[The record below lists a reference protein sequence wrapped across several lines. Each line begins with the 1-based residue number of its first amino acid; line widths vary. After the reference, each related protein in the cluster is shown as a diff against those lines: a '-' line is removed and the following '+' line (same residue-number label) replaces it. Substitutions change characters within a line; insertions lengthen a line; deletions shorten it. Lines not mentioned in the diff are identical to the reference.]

1 MITFVKY
8 AVYPMKYDVF
18 ISYRREGGSEFARS
32 VKAELERKNYSVF
45 LDFDEL
51 KDGKF
56 DERILEAI
64 AEAPVFLFILS
75 SHSLDRC
82 VNEDDWVR
90 KEIEHAYSL
99 GKHIIPVNKD
109 GDFGHLPEGLPE
121 PLVTIFATNQYSDI
135 MVGQLFSDSVNKM
148 IKDRIHPVIHRFR
161 WLKILLVAVCVLAVA
176 GGFIVVRETKVKA
189 ALARYETLLSYA
201 DVLLRQEDSL
211 SKATQCILDAEA
223 IAEAWKSSRYGNDF
237 GDRSEVARMRLEY
250 KKDSFFVINKNHVD
264 FYMSKYREEGGKDNK
279 LEALKYID
287 KALALK
293 NDYDL
298 STMRRILK

>member
-1 MITFVKY
+1 
-8 AVYPMKYDVF
+8 MKYDVF

-32 VKAELERKNYSVF
+32 VKAELERRNYSVF

-75 SHSLDRC
+75 PHSLDRC
-82 VNEDDWVR
+82 VNADDWVR
-90 KEIEHAYSL
+90 KEIEYACIR

-109 GDFGHLPEGLPE
+109 GDFEGLPEGLPE
-121 PLVTIFATNQYSDI
+121 PLMTVFTTNQYSDV

-148 IKDRIHPVIHRFR
+148 IKDRIHPVVHRFR
-161 WLKILLVAVCVLAVA
+161 WLKFVLAAVCVVAVA
-176 GGFIVVRETKVKA
+176 CGLIAARETKAKA

-201 DVLLRQEDSL
+201 DTLLLQEDSL
-211 SKATQCILDAEA
+211 AKATQCIVEAEA
-223 IAEAWKSSRYGNDF
+223 IADTWKSSRHSSDF
-237 GDRSEVARMRLEY
+237 AGRTEVMRMKLDY
-250 KKDSFFVINKNHVD
+250 KKDSFFVINKNYVD
-264 FYMSKYREEGGKDNK
+264 FYMSKYREEGGKENK

-287 KALALK
+287 KALELK

>member
-135 MVGQLFSDSVNKM
+135 MVGQFCFHVLYLFVSVSKNPAKVRKN
-148 IKDRIHPVIHRFR
+148 IRIVPADAKKLFR
-161 WLKILLVAVCVLAVA
+161 PGLLCLKIINFVWCK
-176 GGFIVVRETKVKA
+176 T
-189 ALARYETLLSYA
+189 
-201 DVLLRQEDSL
+201 
-211 SKATQCILDAEA
+211 ILYN
-223 IAEAWKSSRYGNDF
+223 SNS
-237 GDRSEVARMRLEY
+237 
-250 KKDSFFVINKNHVD
+250 
-264 FYMSKYREEGGKDNK
+264 
-279 LEALKYID
+279 
-287 KALALK
+287 
-293 NDYDL
+293 
-298 STMRRILK
+298 